1 MTRLSDQ
8 DTPDIEAA
16 HREAQDLLPWLVN
29 GRLDGA
35 ELQRVQAHLD
45 TCATCRADLDTLY
58 TLQDVADLPPPDLD
72 VDKAFARLL
81 PQLDAAAP
89 VHAAPVIPGW
99 RTRLAANDARWL
111 RAAVGLQFC
120 AIIVLGTLLVRP
132 AGDTQ
137 MAAQVA
143 VQDDAYRVLG
153 AEAGADSIVAV
164 TFKPDTPEHELRR
177 IVTASGA
184 HIVGGPTVTGAW
196 MLGSAQA
203 PADVAARL
211 RTESAVTLAEPLGV
225 QASP

>member
-1 MTRLSDQ
+1 MTELSDR
-8 DTPDIEAA
+8 EGA
-16 HREAQDLLPWLVN
+16 HREAQDLLPWLAN

-45 TCATCRADLDTLY
+45 TCATCRADLDTLC
-58 TLQDVADLPPPDLD
+58 TLQDVADLPLPDLD

-81 PQLDAAAP
+81 PQLDAVVPAD
-89 VHAAPVIPGW
+89 AAPVIPGW
-99 RTRLAANDARWL
+99 RTRLAANDGRWL
-111 RAAVGLQFC
+111 RVAVGLQFC
-120 AIIVLGTLLVRP
+120 AIVVLGALLVRP
-132 AGDTQ
+132 SGDTQ
-137 MAAQVA
+137 MAAQDA
-143 VQDDAYRVLG
+143 AYRVLG
-153 AEAGADSIVAV
+153 AETGADSIVAV

-211 RTESAVTLAEPLGV
+211 RTESAVTLAEPLGM
-225 QASP
+225 QTSP

>member
-1 MTRLSDQ
+1 MTQLSDR
-8 DTPDIEAA
+8 EAA
-16 HREAQDLLPWLVN
+16 HREAQDLLPWLAN
-29 GRLDGA
+29 NRLDGA
-35 ELQRVQAHLD
+35 ELQRVQSHLD
-45 TCATCRADLDTLY
+45 SCATCRADLDTLY
-58 TLQDVADLPPPDLD
+58 TLQDVANLPPPDMD

-81 PQLDAAAP
+81 PQLDAVAP
-89 VHAAPVIPGW
+89 ADAAPVIPGW
-99 RTRLAANDARWL
+99 RTRLAANDGRWL

-120 AIIVLGTLLVRP
+120 AIVVLGALLLRP

-137 MAAQVA
+137 MAAQDA
-143 VQDDAYRVLG
+143 AYRVLG

-164 TFKPDTPEHELRR
+164 IFKPDTPEHELRR
-177 IVTASGA
+177 IVGASGA

-211 RTESAVTLAEPLGV
+211 RAESAVTLAEPLGM

>member
-1 MTRLSDQ
+1 MTELSDR
-8 DTPDIEAA
+8 EAA
-16 HREAQDLLPWLVN
+16 HREAQDLLPWLAN

-58 TLQDVADLPPPDLD
+58 TLQDVGDLPLPDLD

-81 PQLDAAAP
+81 PQLDAVAPADAAP
-89 VHAAPVIPGW
+89 VVPGW

-111 RAAVGLQFC
+111 RAAVALQFC
-120 AIIVLGTLLVRP
+120 AIVVLGALLVRP
-132 AGDTQ
+132 SGETQ

-143 VQDDAYRVLG
+143 VPDDAYRVLG

-184 HIVGGPTVTGAW
+184 HIVSGPTVTGAW

-211 RTESAVTLAEPLGV
+211 RTESAVTLAEPLGI

>member
-1 MTRLSDQ
+1 MTELSDR
-8 DTPDIEAA
+8 EGA
-16 HREAQDLLPWLVN
+16 HREAQDLLPWLAN

-45 TCATCRADLDTLY
+45 TCATCRADLDALD
-58 TLQDVADLPPPDLD
+58 TLQDVGDLPLPDLD
-72 VDKAFARLL
+72 VDKTFARLL
-81 PQLDAAAP
+81 PQLDAVAPADAAP
-89 VHAAPVIPGW
+89 VVPGW

-111 RAAVGLQFC
+111 RAAVALQFC
-120 AIIVLGTLLVRP
+120 AIVVLGALLVRP
-132 AGDTQ
+132 SGETQ

-143 VQDDAYRVLG
+143 VPDDAYRVLG

-184 HIVGGPTVTGAW
+184 HIVSGPTVTGAW

-211 RTESAVTLAEPLGV
+211 RTESAVTLAEPLGI

>member
-35 ELQRVQAHLD
+35 ELRRVQAHLD

-184 HIVGGPTVTGAW
+184 RIVGGPTVTGAW

-225 QASP
+225 QAGP

>member
-1 MTRLSDQ
+1 MTELSDR
-8 DTPDIEAA
+8 EAA
-16 HREAQDLLPWLVN
+16 HREAQDLLPWLAN

-35 ELQRVQAHLD
+35 ELQRVQSHLA
-45 TCATCRADLDTLY
+45 TCATCRADLDMLY
-58 TLQDVADLPPPDLD
+58 TLQDVDDLAAPDLD

-81 PQLDAAAP
+81 PQLDAVAPTDAAP
-89 VHAAPVIPGW
+89 VVPGW
-99 RTRLAANDARWL
+99 RTRLAANDGRWL

-120 AIIVLGTLLVRP
+120 AIVVLGALLVRP
-132 AGDTQ
+132 SGDTQ
-137 MAAQVA
+137 MAAQDA
-143 VQDDAYRVLG
+143 AYRVLG
-153 AEAGADSIVAV
+153 AETGADSIVAV

-211 RTESAVTLAEPLGV
+211 RAESAVTLAEPLGM
-225 QASP
+225 QASQ

>member
-1 MTRLSDQ
+1 MTRLSDR
-8 DTPDIEAA
+8 EAA
-16 HREAQDLLPWLVN
+16 HREAQDLLPWLAN
-29 GRLDGA
+29 GRLDGE
-35 ELQRVQAHLD
+35 ELRRVQAHLD

-58 TLQDVADLPPPDLD
+58 TLQDVADLPPPGLD

-81 PQLDAAAP
+81 PQLDAVAP
-89 VHAAPVIPGW
+89 ADAAPVIPGW
-99 RTRLAANDARWL
+99 RTRLAANDGRRL

-120 AIIVLGTLLVRP
+120 AIIVLGALLLRP
-132 AGDTQ
+132 SGDMQ
-137 MAAQVA
+137 MASQVA
-143 VQDDAYRVLG
+143 VPDNAYRVLG
-153 AEAGADSIVAV
+153 ADTGADSIVAV

-177 IVTASGA
+177 IVGASGA

-211 RTESAVTLAEPLGV
+211 RAESAVTLAEPLGM

>member
-1 MTRLSDQ
+1 MTDL
-8 DTPDIEAA
+8 PDREAP
-16 HREAQDLLPWLVN
+16 HREAQDLLPWLAN

-35 ELQRVQAHLD
+35 ELQRVQAHLA

-58 TLQDVADLPPPDLD
+58 TLQDVDDLPAPDLD

-81 PQLDAAAP
+81 PQLDAVAPADAAP
-89 VHAAPVIPGW
+89 VVPGW
-99 RTRLAANDARWL
+99 RTRLAANDGRWL

-120 AIIVLGTLLVRP
+120 AIVVLGALLLRP
-132 AGDTQ
+132 SGDTQ
-137 MAAQVA
+137 MAAQ
-143 VQDDAYRVLG
+143 DATYRVLG
-153 AEAGADSIVAV
+153 ADIGTDSIVAV

-184 HIVGGPTVTGAW
+184 HIVGGPTVTGAG

-225 QASP
+225 QAGP

>member
-1 MTRLSDQ
+1 MTDL
-8 DTPDIEAA
+8 PDREAA
-16 HREAQDLLPWLVN
+16 HREAQDLLPWLAN
-29 GRLDGA
+29 GRLDDA

-45 TCATCRADLDTLY
+45 TCATCRADLDTLC
-58 TLQDVADLPPPDLD
+58 TLQDAADLPAPGLD

-81 PQLDAAAP
+81 PQLDAVTPAD
-89 VHAAPVIPGW
+89 AAPVIPGW
-99 RTRLAANDARWL
+99 RTRLAANDGRWL

-120 AIIVLGTLLVRP
+120 AIVVLGTLLVRP
-132 AGDTQ
+132 SGD
-137 MAAQVA
+137 MQVA

>member
-1 MTRLSDQ
+1 MTHL
-8 DTPDIEAA
+8 PDHEAA
-16 HREAQDLLPWLVN
+16 HREAQDLLPWLAN

-35 ELQRVQAHLD
+35 ELQRVQAHLA

-58 TLQDVADLPPPDLD
+58 TLQDAADLPPSGLD
-72 VDKAFARLL
+72 VDKAFSRLL
-81 PQLDAAAP
+81 PQLDAVAPADAAP
-89 VHAAPVIPGW
+89 VVPGW

-120 AIIVLGTLLVRP
+120 AIVVLGTLLVRP
-132 AGDTQ
+132 SGDTQ
-137 MAAQVA
+137 MAA
-143 VQDDAYRVLG
+143 QDDAYRVLG

-211 RTESAVTLAEPLGV
+211 RAESAVTLAEPLGV

>member
-1 MTRLSDQ
+1 MTELSDR
-8 DTPDIEAA
+8 EGA
-16 HREAQDLLPWLVN
+16 HREAQDLLPWLAN

-45 TCATCRADLDTLY
+45 TCATCRADLDTLC
-58 TLQDVADLPPPDLD
+58 TLQDVGDLPLPDLD

-81 PQLDAAAP
+81 PQLDAVVPADAAP
-89 VHAAPVIPGW
+89 VVPGW
-99 RTRLAANDARWL
+99 RTRLAANDGRWL
-111 RAAVGLQFC
+111 RVAVGLQFC
-120 AIIVLGTLLVRP
+120 AIVVLGALLVRP
-132 AGDTQ
+132 SGDTQ
-137 MAAQVA
+137 MAAQDA
-143 VQDDAYRVLG
+143 AYRVLG
-153 AEAGADSIVAV
+153 AETGADSIVAV

-211 RTESAVTLAEPLGV
+211 RTESAVMLAEPLGM

>member
-1 MTRLSDQ
+1 MTHL
-8 DTPDIEAA
+8 PDHEAA
-16 HREAQDLLPWLVN
+16 HREAQDLLPWLAN

-35 ELQRVQAHLD
+35 ELQRVQAHLA

-58 TLQDVADLPPPDLD
+58 TLQDVADLPPPGLD

-81 PQLDAAAP
+81 PQLDAVAP
-89 VHAAPVIPGW
+89 ADAAPVIPGW

-111 RAAVGLQFC
+111 RAAVGLQFF
-120 AIIVLGTLLVRP
+120 AIVVLGTLLLRP
-132 AGDTQ
+132 SGDPQ
-137 MAAQVA
+137 MAAQ
-143 VQDDAYRVLG
+143 DATYRVLG

-164 TFKPDTPEHELRR
+164 TFKPDTPEFELRR
-177 IVTASGA
+177 IVAASGA

-211 RTESAVTLAEPLGV
+211 RAESAVTLAEPLGI
-225 QASP
+225 QAGP

>member
-1 MTRLSDQ
+1 MTHL
-8 DTPDIEAA
+8 PDHEAA
-16 HREAQDLLPWLVN
+16 HREAQDLLPWLAN

-35 ELQRVQAHLD
+35 ELQRVQAHLT

-58 TLQDVADLPPPDLD
+58 ALQDVADLPAPGLD

-81 PQLDAAAP
+81 PQLDTLAP
-89 VHAAPVIPGW
+89 EDAAPVIPGW

-120 AIIVLGTLLVRP
+120 AIVVLGALLLRP
-132 AGDTQ
+132 SGDTQ
-137 MAAQVA
+137 MAAQDA
-143 VQDDAYRVLG
+143 AYRVLG
-153 AEAGADSIVAV
+153 AETGADSIVAV

-177 IVTASGA
+177 IVTASGV

-211 RTESAVTLAEPLGV
+211 RTESAVTLAEPLGM
-225 QASP
+225 QTSP

>member
-1 MTRLSDQ
+1 MTRLSDH
-8 DTPDIEAA
+8 EGA

-35 ELQRVQAHLD
+35 ELRRVQAHLD

-184 HIVGGPTVTGAW
+184 RIVGGPTVTGAW

-225 QASP
+225 QAGP

>member
-1 MTRLSDQ
+1 MTQLSDR
-8 DTPDIEAA
+8 EAA
-16 HREAQDLLPWLVN
+16 HREAQDLLPWLAN

-35 ELQRVQAHLD
+35 ELRRVQAHLT

-58 TLQDVADLPPPDLD
+58 TLQDAADLPAPDLD

-81 PQLDAAAP
+81 PQLDAVAPADAAP
-89 VHAAPVIPGW
+89 VVPGW
-99 RTRLAANDARWL
+99 RTRLAANDGRWL

-120 AIIVLGTLLVRP
+120 AIVVLGALLLRP

-137 MAAQVA
+137 MAAQ
-143 VQDDAYRVLG
+143 DGAYRVLG

-203 PADVAARL
+203 PSDVAARL

>member
-1 MTRLSDQ
+1 MTELSDR
-8 DTPDIEAA
+8 EAA
-16 HREAQDLLPWLVN
+16 HREAQDLLPWLAN

-58 TLQDVADLPPPDLD
+58 TLRDVADLPPPGLD

-81 PQLDAAAP
+81 PQLDAVVPAD
-89 VHAAPVIPGW
+89 AAPVIPGW
-99 RTRLAANDARWL
+99 RTRLAANDGRWL

-120 AIIVLGTLLVRP
+120 AIVVLGALLVRP
-132 AGDTQ
+132 SGDTQ
-137 MAAQVA
+137 MAAQDA
-143 VQDDAYRVLG
+143 AYRVLG
-153 AEAGADSIVAV
+153 AETGADSIVAV

-211 RTESAVTLAEPLGV
+211 RTESAVTLAEPLGM

>member
-1 MTRLSDQ
+1 MTELSDR
-8 DTPDIEAA
+8 EAA
-16 HREAQDLLPWLVN
+16 HREAQDLLPWLAN

-45 TCATCRADLDTLY
+45 TCATCRADLDTLC
-58 TLQDVADLPPPDLD
+58 TLQDVADLPPAGLD

-81 PQLDAAAP
+81 PQLDAVAP
-89 VHAAPVIPGW
+89 ADSVPVVPGW
-99 RTRLAANDARWL
+99 RTRLAANDGRWL

-120 AIIVLGTLLVRP
+120 AIVVLGALLLRP
-132 AGDTQ
+132 SGDTQ

-153 AEAGADSIVAV
+153 AETGADNIVAV

-177 IVTASGA
+177 ILAASGA

-225 QASP
+225 QAGP

>member
-1 MTRLSDQ
+1 MTRQSDR
-8 DTPDIEAA
+8 EAA
-16 HREAQDLLPWLVN
+16 HREAQDLLPWLAN

-58 TLQDVADLPPPDLD
+58 TLQDVGDLPLPDLD

-81 PQLDAAAP
+81 PQLDAVAPADAAP
-89 VHAAPVIPGW
+89 VVPGW

-111 RAAVGLQFC
+111 RAAVALQFY
-120 AIIVLGTLLVRP
+120 AIVVLGALLVRP
-132 AGDTQ
+132 SGETQ
-137 MAAQVA
+137 TAAQVA
-143 VQDDAYRVLG
+143 VPDDAYRVLG

-184 HIVGGPTVTGAW
+184 HIVSGPTVTGAW

-211 RTESAVTLAEPLGV
+211 RTESAVTLAEPLGI

>member
-1 MTRLSDQ
+1 MTRLSDR
-8 DTPDIEAA
+8 EGA
-16 HREAQDLLPWLVN
+16 HREAQDLLPWLAN

-45 TCATCRADLDTLY
+45 TCATCRADLDTLC
-58 TLQDVADLPPPDLD
+58 TLQDVADLPPPGLD

-81 PQLDAAAP
+81 PQLDAVVPAD
-89 VHAAPVIPGW
+89 AAPVIPGW
-99 RTRLAANDARWL
+99 RTRLAANDGRWL

-120 AIIVLGTLLVRP
+120 AIVVLGALLLRP
-132 AGDTQ
+132 FADTQ
-137 MAAQVA
+137 MAAQ
-143 VQDDAYRVLG
+143 DGAYRVLG

-177 IVTASGA
+177 IVTTSGA

-211 RTESAVTLAEPLGV
+211 RAESAVTLAEPLGM
-225 QASP
+225 QTSP

>member
-1 MTRLSDQ
+1 MTDLSDR
-8 DTPDIEAA
+8 EAA
-16 HREAQDLLPWLVN
+16 HRETQDLLPWLAN

-45 TCATCRADLDTLY
+45 TCATCRADLDALH
-58 TLQDVADLPPPDLD
+58 TLQDVADLPPPVLD

-81 PQLDAAAP
+81 PQLDAVAPADAAP
-89 VHAAPVIPGW
+89 VVPGW
-99 RTRLAANDARWL
+99 RTRLAANDGRWL

-120 AIIVLGTLLVRP
+120 AIVVLGALLLRP
-132 AGDTQ
+132 SGDTQ
-137 MAAQVA
+137 MAAQDA
-143 VQDDAYRVLG
+143 AYRVLG
-153 AEAGADSIVAV
+153 AETGADSIVAV

-211 RTESAVTLAEPLGV
+211 RTESAVTLAEPLGM

>member
-1 MTRLSDQ
+1 MTELSDH
-8 DTPDIEAA
+8 EAA
-16 HREAQDLLPWLVN
+16 HREAQDLLPWLAN

-35 ELQRVQAHLD
+35 ELRRVQAHLA
-45 TCATCRADLDTLY
+45 TCTTCRADLDTLY
-58 TLQDVADLPPPDLD
+58 TLQDVGDLPPPDLD

-81 PQLDAAAP
+81 PQLDAVVPADVAP
-89 VHAAPVIPGW
+89 VVPGW
-99 RTRLAANDARWL
+99 RTRLAANDGRWL

-120 AIIVLGTLLVRP
+120 AIVVLGTLLLRP
-132 AGDTQ
+132 SGDTQ

-143 VQDDAYRVLG
+143 VQDDPYRVLG
-153 AEAGADSIVAV
+153 AEAGADGIVAV

-177 IVTASGA
+177 IVTTSGA

-211 RTESAVTLAEPLGV
+211 RAESAVTLAEPLGV
-225 QASP
+225 QAGP

>member
-1 MTRLSDQ
+1 MTHL
-8 DTPDIEAA
+8 PDHEAA
-16 HREAQDLLPWLVN
+16 HREAQDLLPWLAN

-35 ELQRVQAHLD
+35 ELQRVQAHLA

-58 TLQDVADLPPPDLD
+58 TLQDVADLPPPGLD

-81 PQLDAAAP
+81 PQLDAVAP
-89 VHAAPVIPGW
+89 ADAAPVIPGW
-99 RTRLAANDARWL
+99 RTRLAANDGRWL

-120 AIIVLGTLLVRP
+120 AIVVLGALLLRP
-132 AGDTQ
+132 SGDTQ
-137 MAAQVA
+137 MAAQDVT
-143 VQDDAYRVLG
+143 YRVLG

-211 RTESAVTLAEPLGV
+211 RAESAVTLAEPLGI
-225 QASP
+225 QAGP

>member
-1 MTRLSDQ
+1 MTRLSDR
-8 DTPDIEAA
+8 EAA
-16 HREAQDLLPWLVN
+16 HREAQDLLPWLAN

-35 ELQRVQAHLD
+35 ELQRVHAHLN

-58 TLQDVADLPPPDLD
+58 TLQDVADLPPPGLD

-81 PQLDAAAP
+81 PQLDAVAP
-89 VHAAPVIPGW
+89 ADAAPVIPGW
-99 RTRLAANDARWL
+99 RTRLAANDGRWL

-120 AIIVLGTLLVRP
+120 AIVVLGTLLVRP
-132 AGDTQ
+132 SGDT
-137 MAAQVA
+137 QVA

-211 RTESAVTLAEPLGV
+211 RAESAVTMAEPLGV

>member
-1 MTRLSDQ
+1 MTHL
-8 DTPDIEAA
+8 PDRAGA
-16 HREAQDLLPWLVN
+16 HREAQDLLPWLAN

-35 ELQRVQAHLD
+35 ELRRVQAHLD
-45 TCATCRADLDTLY
+45 TCVTCRADLDALY
-58 TLQDVADLPPPDLD
+58 TLQDVADLPPPGLD

-81 PQLDAAAP
+81 PQLDAVAP
-89 VHAAPVIPGW
+89 TDAAPVIPGW
-99 RTRLAANDARWL
+99 RTRLAANDGRWL

-120 AIIVLGTLLVRP
+120 AIVVLGTLLLRP
-132 AGDTQ
+132 SGDTQ

-153 AEAGADSIVAV
+153 ADAGADSIVAV

-184 HIVGGPTVTGAW
+184 RIVGGPTVTGAW

-225 QASP
+225 QAGP

>member
-1 MTRLSDQ
+1 MTELFDR
-8 DTPDIEAA
+8 EAA
-16 HREAQDLLPWLVN
+16 HREAQDLLPWLAN

-35 ELQRVQAHLD
+35 ELQRVQAHLA

-58 TLQDVADLPPPDLD
+58 ALQDVADLPAPGLD

-81 PQLDAAAP
+81 PQLDAMAP
-89 VHAAPVIPGW
+89 ADAAPVIPGW

-111 RAAVGLQFC
+111 RVAVGLQFC
-120 AIIVLGTLLVRP
+120 AIVVLGALLVRP
-132 AGDTQ
+132 SGDTQ
-137 MAAQVA
+137 MAAR
-143 VQDDAYRVLG
+143 DGTYRVLG
-153 AEAGADSIVAV
+153 AETGADSIVAV

-211 RTESAVTLAEPLGV
+211 RTESAVTLAEPLRV

>member
-1 MTRLSDQ
+1 MTELSDR
-8 DTPDIEAA
+8 EAA
-16 HREAQDLLPWLVN
+16 HREAQDLLPWLAN

-45 TCATCRADLDTLY
+45 TCATCRADLDALY
-58 TLQDVADLPPPDLD
+58 TLQDVADLPPSNLD

-81 PQLDAAAP
+81 PQLDVVAP
-89 VHAAPVIPGW
+89 ADAAPVIPGW
-99 RTRLAANDARWL
+99 RTRLAANDGRWL

-120 AIIVLGTLLVRP
+120 AIVVLGALLLRP
-132 AGDTQ
+132 SGDTQ
-137 MAAQVA
+137 MAAQDA
-143 VQDDAYRVLG
+143 AYRVLG

-177 IVTASGA
+177 ILAASGA

-225 QASP
+225 QAGP

>member
-1 MTRLSDQ
+1 MTELSDR
-8 DTPDIEAA
+8 EAA
-16 HREAQDLLPWLVN
+16 HREAQDLLPWLAN

-45 TCATCRADLDTLY
+45 TCATCRADLDTLC
-58 TLQDVADLPPPDLD
+58 TLQDVGDLPLPDLD

-81 PQLDAAAP
+81 PQLDAVVPAD
-89 VHAAPVIPGW
+89 AAPVIPGW
-99 RTRLAANDARWL
+99 RTRLAANDGRWL
-111 RAAVGLQFC
+111 RVAVGLQFC
-120 AIIVLGTLLVRP
+120 AIVVLGALLVRP
-132 AGDTQ
+132 SGDTQ
-137 MAAQVA
+137 MAAQDA
-143 VQDDAYRVLG
+143 AYRVLG
-153 AEAGADSIVAV
+153 AETGADSIVAV

-211 RTESAVTLAEPLGV
+211 RTESAVTLAEPLGM
-225 QASP
+225 QTSP

>member
-8 DTPDIEAA
+8 EAA
-16 HREAQDLLPWLVN
+16 HREAQDLLPWLAN

-58 TLQDVADLPPPDLD
+58 TLQDVADLPPSNLD

-81 PQLDAAAP
+81 PQLDAVAP
-89 VHAAPVIPGW
+89 SDAAPVIPGW
-99 RTRLAANDARWL
+99 RTRLAANDGRWL
-111 RAAVGLQFC
+111 RVAVGLQFC
-120 AIIVLGTLLVRP
+120 AIVVLGALLVRP
-132 AGDTQ
+132 SGDTQ
-137 MAAQVA
+137 MAAQDA
-143 VQDDAYRVLG
+143 AYRVLG
-153 AEAGADSIVAV
+153 AETGADSIVAV

-225 QASP
+225 QAGP

>member
-1 MTRLSDQ
+1 MTELSDR
-8 DTPDIEAA
+8 EAA
-16 HREAQDLLPWLVN
+16 HREAQDLLPWLAN

-35 ELQRVQAHLD
+35 ELQRVQAHLA

-58 TLQDVADLPPPDLD
+58 ALQDVADLPAPGLD

-81 PQLDAAAP
+81 PQLDAMAP
-89 VHAAPVIPGW
+89 ADAAPVIPGW

-111 RAAVGLQFC
+111 RVAVGLQFC
-120 AIIVLGTLLVRP
+120 AIVVLGALLVRP
-132 AGDTQ
+132 SGDTQ
-137 MAAQVA
+137 MAAQ
-143 VQDDAYRVLG
+143 DGTYRVLG
-153 AEAGADSIVAV
+153 AETGADSIVAV

>member
-1 MTRLSDQ
+1 MTHL
-8 DTPDIEAA
+8 PDREAA
-16 HREAQDLLPWLVN
+16 HREAQDLLPWLAN

-35 ELQRVQAHLD
+35 ELQRVQAHLA

-58 TLQDVADLPPPDLD
+58 TLQDVNDLPAPGLD

-81 PQLDAAAP
+81 PQLDAVAP
-89 VHAAPVIPGW
+89 ADAAPVIPGW
-99 RTRLAANDARWL
+99 RTRLAANEGRWL

-120 AIIVLGTLLVRP
+120 AIVVLGALLLRP
-132 AGDTQ
+132 SGDTQ
-137 MAAQVA
+137 MAAQ
-143 VQDDAYRVLG
+143 DAPYRVLG

-211 RTESAVTLAEPLGV
+211 RTESAVTLAEPLGI
-225 QASP
+225 QAGP

>member
-1 MTRLSDQ
+1 MTELSDR
-8 DTPDIEAA
+8 EAA
-16 HREAQDLLPWLVN
+16 HREAQDLLPWLAN

-58 TLQDVADLPPPDLD
+58 TLQDVADLPLSNLD

-81 PQLDAAAP
+81 PQLDAVAP
-89 VHAAPVIPGW
+89 AQPAPVIPGW
-99 RTRLAANDARWL
+99 RTRLAANDGRWL

-120 AIIVLGTLLVRP
+120 AIVVLGALLLRP
-132 AGDTQ
+132 FADTQ
-137 MAAQVA
+137 MAAQ
-143 VQDDAYRVLG
+143 DGAYRVLG

-177 IVTASGA
+177 IVTTSGA

-211 RTESAVTLAEPLGV
+211 RAESAVTLAEPLGM

>member
-225 QASP
+225 QAGP

>member
-1 MTRLSDQ
+1 MTHLSDR
-8 DTPDIEAA
+8 EGA
-16 HREAQDLLPWLVN
+16 HREAQDLLPWLAN

-45 TCATCRADLDTLY
+45 TCATCRADLDTLC
-58 TLQDVADLPPPDLD
+58 TLQDVGDLPLPDLD

-81 PQLDAAAP
+81 PQLDAVAP
-89 VHAAPVIPGW
+89 ADAAPVIPGW
-99 RTRLAANDARWL
+99 RTRLAANDGRWL

-120 AIIVLGTLLVRP
+120 AIVVLGALLLRP
-132 AGDTQ
+132 SGDTQ
-137 MAAQVA
+137 MAA
-143 VQDDAYRVLG
+143 QDDAYRVLG
-153 AEAGADSIVAV
+153 ADTGADNIVAV

-184 HIVGGPTVTGAW
+184 RIVGGPTVMGAW
-196 MLGSAQA
+196 MLGSVQA

-225 QASP
+225 QAGP